1 MNYQRIGALIT
12 DLRNKKNMSQTHLAR
27 KLNVSPK
34 TVSKWENGHGLP
46 HIDTLYKL
54 CEILDVDINELLS
67 SERIN
72 SEQFDTDTLAIEADE
87 LRENKA
93 KKAAKKR
100 MILYCTMTAIQVV
113 FTILSFL
120 FMYLLSSGEGTLTT
134 DYLAIAFTIDLAAA
148 YVAQLIIVSIFYRK
162 ANPKLKQDK
171 IFLAISIVSL
181 PVSILIYAVIV
192 LLFLVI

>member
-67 SERIN
+67 NEEFN
-72 SEQFDTDTLAIEADE
+72 AEQYVDQQEVGLQALADCNQSKDTL
-87 LRENKA
+87 R
-93 KKAAKKR
+93 KR
-100 MILYCTMTAIQVV
+100 KTIYWILTSIQSLFGLLSFITMTLMTEAIGLH
-113 FTILSFL
+113 I
-120 FMYLLSSGEGTLTT
+120 MGE
-134 DYLAIAFTIDLAAA
+134 LAIAFTIPL
-148 YVAQLIIVSIFYRK
+148 VAFYLGQLVAVSIMFCK
-162 ANPKLKQDK
+162 TTSKQKVDF
-171 IFLAISIVSL
+171 IFLTISI
-181 PVSILIYAVIV
+181 
-192 LLFLVI
+192 LFLPFLTILHFLLTSII

>member
-12 DLRNKKNMSQTHLAR
+12 DLRNKKSMSQTQLAR

-46 HIDTLYKL
+46 HIDTLHKL
-54 CEILDVDINELLS
+54 CEILDVDINEILS

-93 KKAAKKR
+93 KNATKKR

-181 PVSILIYAVIV
+181 PISILIYAVIV

>member
-12 DLRNKKNMSQTHLAR
+12 DLRNKKNMSQTQLAR

-46 HIDTLYKL
+46 HIDTLHKL

-72 SEQFDTDTLAIEADE
+72 SEQFDTYTLAIEADE

-93 KKAAKKR
+93 KNTAKKR

-192 LLFLVI
+192 LLFLAI

>member
-1 MNYQRIGALIT
+1 MNYQRIGALIA

-46 HIDTLYKL
+46 HIDTLHKL

-67 SERIN
+67 NERIN
-72 SEQFDTDTLAIEADE
+72 SEQFDTDTLAVEADE

-93 KKAAKKR
+93 KNTAKKR

-192 LLFLVI
+192 LLFLAI

>member
-46 HIDTLYKL
+46 HIDTLHKL
-54 CEILDVDINELLS
+54 CEILDVDINEMLS
-67 SERIN
+67 NERIN

-93 KKAAKKR
+93 KNAAKKR
-100 MILYCTMTAIQVV
+100 MILYCTMTAIQVA

-134 DYLAIAFTIDLAAA
+134 DYLAIAFTIDLAAV
-148 YVAQLIIVSIFYRK
+148 YVAQLIVVSIFYRK

-192 LLFLVI
+192 LLFLAI